1 MSSRFGASL
10 SKNAGQ
16 THSKVTRRGGL
27 PSMSESQTRAYLAAR
42 DLLRRIHRSSS
53 QHLVGSMSFRVEAG
67 ETDTRRRSSSTRARN
82 PSGEGGIEPIGERAG
97 G

>member
-16 THSKVTRRGGL
+16 THSKITRRGGL

-53 QHLVGSMSFRVEAG
+53 
-67 ETDTRRRSSSTRARN
+67 TRTRN
-82 PSGEGGIEPIGERAG
+82 PLDEGGNESMGERA
-97 G
+97 